1 MGLLGF
7 LAQIFGYTGV
17 SLSSATLGTTL
28 LNLIPGCTF
37 VLAIICRMEAADFR
51 SKTTLAK
58 SIGTVVSIAGAII
71 MTLYKGPAILP
82 STLKSEITNN
92 LLAQPSNWVL
102 GGILL
107 SVDAVFASMYI
118 ISQAF
123 VLKKYPAVVTVMF
136 SYCFICTILSGLA
149 SFIVEADL
157 SGFNLQPKNRLFSVL
172 YSGIFGYAFQVTVQ
186 SWCVRKRGPLFVAMF
201 HPVGIIIS
209 NLIGVIFLGDGFYLG
224 SLLGSVV
231 VVAGFYT
238 VMWGKA
244 KEQKVNVVNSSVSS
258 NLDNKVAPLLQDVE
272 EQNNR
277 IA

>member
-1 MGLLGF
+1 MKEYVGMVGTQVAQVLLMVYSKAAIADGMSSYSFIFYSNALASLILLPLSFIIHSF

-172 YSGIFGYAFQVTVQ
+172 YS
-186 SWCVRKRGPLFVAMF
+186 
-201 HPVGIIIS
+201 
-209 NLIGVIFLGDGFYLG
+209 
-224 SLLGSVV
+224 
-231 VVAGFYT
+231 
-238 VMWGKA
+238 
-244 KEQKVNVVNSSVSS
+244 VSRYYQ
-258 NLDNKVAPLLQDVE
+258 LHWNK
-272 EQNNR
+272 
-277 IA
+277 

>member
-1 MGLLGF
+1 MKEYVGMVGTQVAQVLLMVYSKAAIADGMSSYSFIFYSNALASLILLPLSFIIHSF

-37 VLAIICRMEAADFR
+37 VLAIICRD
-51 SKTTLAK
+51 
-58 SIGTVVSIAGAII
+58 
-71 MTLYKGPAILP
+71 PAILP

-172 YSGIFGYAFQVTVQ
+172 YS
-186 SWCVRKRGPLFVAMF
+186 
-201 HPVGIIIS
+201 
-209 NLIGVIFLGDGFYLG
+209 
-224 SLLGSVV
+224 
-231 VVAGFYT
+231 
-238 VMWGKA
+238 
-244 KEQKVNVVNSSVSS
+244 VSRYYQ
-258 NLDNKVAPLLQDVE
+258 LHWNK
-272 EQNNR
+272 
-277 IA
+277 